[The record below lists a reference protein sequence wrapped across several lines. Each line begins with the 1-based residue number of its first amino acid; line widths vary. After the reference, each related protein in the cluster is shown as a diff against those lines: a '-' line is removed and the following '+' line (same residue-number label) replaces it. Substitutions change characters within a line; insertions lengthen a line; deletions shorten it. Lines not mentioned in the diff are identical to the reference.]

1 LALGAWCVGGVAAA
15 VSAAH
20 AKRIGR
26 FSAPSSD
33 ALVARARDAAK
44 DAPPG
49 NEDALALL
57 ELELI
62 RDEANRAFAIAT
74 LVPRGMARVSLASG
88 TAFALLALAVYMKQG
103 LVLSTGSATIAFL
116 GGAVG
121 AAVAA
126 AFGRRARGLAVSAR
140 GDWKR
145 AYIAATKILAPR

>member
-1 LALGAWCVGGVAAA
+1 V
-15 VSAAH
+15 
-20 AKRIGR
+20 KRIERHACPG
-26 FSAPSSD
+26 AE
-33 ALVARARDAAK
+33 ALVARARDQAK

-49 NEDALALL
+49 SEDALALL

-88 TAFALLALAVYMKQG
+88 TAFALLSLAVYMKEG
-103 LVLSTGSATIAFL
+103 LLISTGSATAAFL

-121 AAVAA
+121 SAVAA
-126 AFGRRARGLAVSAR
+126 AFGRRARDLATSLR

-145 AYIAATKILAPR
+145 AYTAATKILAPR